1 MKTFGL
7 ALLALL
13 AGCASYSGSGLVA
26 GSATGADVERTMGQ
40 PAARVA
46 KADGSS
52 VLYYPRGPAGR
63 ETFAAVLGPDGKL
76 RAIEQLLTD
85 ANIAKI
91 ALGTTTKD
99 QVRELIGPPS
109 AVTRMPRLPRDVWEY
124 KIGENA
130 DPYVLWA
137 QFSDDGIV
145 REVFRAKDPEVEGKS
160 GPGLP

>member
-1 MKTFGL
+1 MKKSCL
-7 ALLALL
+7 ALLAFL
-13 AGCASYSGSGLVA
+13 AGCASYSGGGLQP
-26 GSATGADVERTMGQ
+26 GSATAADVEGLMGQ
-40 PAARVA
+40 PAARLA

-76 RAIEQLLTD
+76 RSLEQVLTE
-85 ANIAKI
+85 ANISKI
-91 ALGTTTKD
+91 LPGTTTKE

-124 KIGENA
+124 KIGLNA

-137 QFSDDGIV
+137 QFSDDGVV
-145 REVFRAKDPEVEGKS
+145 REVFQAKDPEVEGKS